1 MKRVEQ
7 ILLKLVIIQFLF
19 LLVAQSI
26 LLFSDYSS
34 YFSKVIQYEGV
45 TKNNF
50 TKIVETFDQ

>member
-26 LLFSDYSS
+26 LLFSNYSS